1 MIEKA
6 YTQEGVAERF
16 QKFLAA
22 HGLRQTK
29 ERFAILHAVYDIEG
43 IFTIEDLQQ
52 VMDMQRFRVSTATLY
67 STTLLLVQANLLIR
81 HPFSS
86 TVGVFERIADEKPR
100 NYQVCNNCHH
110 ITRIK
115 SKELASSLENYHTR
129 SFHITHRI
137 VYVYGICVSCQL
149 QARKQLK
156 IHQQLSENKPKKH
169 SKK

>member
-1 MIEKA
+1 MSEKA

-115 SKELASSLENYHTR
+115 SKELATNVNTYHPR
-129 SFHITHRI
+129 RFGVSHRVLYI
-137 VYVYGICVSCQL
+137 YGICPKCDL
-149 QARKQLK
+149 AMRKKLK
-156 IHQQLSENKPKKH
+156 QQQNNISE
-169 SKK
+169 